1 MSFDPR
7 TFRNAL
13 GCFPTGVTIVTTLGG
28 DSLPVGVTVSSF
40 TSVSLSPPLVLFC
53 LDDRNSGLEAFR
65 RCSHF
70 SINVL
75 SEEQRELSHRFS
87 SRKTDKWKGLTYETW
102 SSGVPI
108 LRECLANFE
117 CTMFAEHDGGDHRI
131 FVGRVVRMAYSTVEK
146 PLVYWR
152 GDYAELT
159 SMVE

>member
-87 SRKTDKWKGLTYETW
+87 SRKTSGLLAWRLCGADVYG
-102 SSGVPI
+102 GVEPNKKI
-108 LRECLANFE
+108 HYLKLKA
-117 CTMFAEHDGGDHRI
+117 
-131 FVGRVVRMAYSTVEK
+131 
-146 PLVYWR
+146 
-152 GDYAELT
+152 
-159 SMVE
+159 